1 VRRTTVLLAALAMT
15 ASLGLAACGE
25 DAADTSSN
33 QFSTPGATSAET
45 NEPTIAPNDTECS
58 KDAQAPKAATKP
70 GTPPDIA
77 KPAGAPPC
85 ALLVKDLTVGTGA
98 EVADIA
104 TAYLWNYEGVS
115 WSTGEVFDSSFQR
128 GEPIPFALN
137 QVIPGWTEGLQG
149 MKVGGRRQLVIPPN
163 LAYGE
168 AGSPPAI
175 GPNETL
181 VFVVDLVGPAS

>member
-1 VRRTTVLLAALAMT
+1 VPVTPLFVAPEDPVRRSTALLAALAVT
-15 ASLGLAACGE
+15 ASLTLAACG
-25 DAADTSSN
+25 DDSGSDVAA
-33 QFSTPGATSAET
+33 TPEPTSAACTES
-45 NEPTIAPNDTECS
+45 PTLPAASDEVGEAPE
-58 KDAQAPKAATKP
+58 
-70 GTPPDIA
+70 IA
-77 KPAGAPPC
+77 KPEGAPPC
-85 ALLVKDLTVGTGA
+85 DLVVEDLVEGDGDAVSDAT
-98 EVADIA
+98 

-128 GEPIPFALN
+128 GQAIPFSLN

-149 MKVGGRRQLVIPPN
+149 MKEGGRRLLVIPPDQ
-163 LAYGE
+163 AYGE

>member
-15 ASLGLAACGE
+15 ATMGLAACG
-25 DAADTSSN
+25 DDSGTDTASSPATTAAD
-33 QFSTPGATSAET
+33 A
-45 NEPTIAPNDTECS
+45 NEPTIAPNNDDCS
-58 KDAQAPKAATKP
+58 DDAKAPKASAKP

-77 KPAGAPPC
+77 KPAGDPPC
-85 ALLVKDLTVGTGA
+85 KLIVKDLTVGTGA
-98 EVADIA
+98 EVSDIA
-104 TAYLWNYEGVS
+104 TPYLWNYEGVS
-115 WSTGEVFDSSFQR
+115 WSTGEVFDSSFER

-149 MKVGGRRQLVIPPN
+149 MKVGGRRELVIPPD